1 MDKHEKSIKL
11 NAVLNGI
18 RTALNLVFPLI
29 TFPYISRTLTVNE
42 VGKYN
47 FSDSIVQYFLLI
59 AALGIDKYAI
69 REGAKYRDD
78 RKKISA
84 FASDVF
90 TVNLI
95 STIVSYFLLS
105 IVLIFSNKLH
115 PYLVCILILSTQI
128 FFTTIGTEWIY
139 SIFEEYSYITIRS
152 IAFKIISIVMLF
164 LFVRHSG
171 DYLKYAAI
179 TVLASVGS
187 NLLNFIHARKF
198 CDIRLSYHFDWKA
211 MLKPIIIIFVTN
223 IAIQIYVNSDTT
235 MLGLLKDDY
244 TVGIYSVSGKIYRI
258 VKNVLAAVLIVSIPR
273 LAMYAGKK
281 MQQEFD
287 SLLLKLVNTLLVI
300 IFPTMVGL
308 FMLSRDI
315 VVIIGG
321 SKYTQST
328 SSLQILCIA
337 IIFAIFSSVFNEC
350 VLLPYKREKYSLYS
364 SIVSAALNIGL
375 NFIFIPIL
383 AENGAALTT
392 VLAEFTMSAMNFY
405 FGRDII
411 LKVFV
416 NKETRK
422 NIISIA
428 IGCVGIVIACQVCIY
443 FIESIWLEIIGC
455 VITSTIVYG
464 TILLVFRNPVA
475 LNMVQRVETKLRK

>member
-1 MDKHEKSIKL
+1 MKKSIKL

-18 RTALNLVFPLI
+18 RTTLNLVFPLI

-78 RKKISA
+78 RKKISS

-90 TVNLI
+90 TVNI
-95 STIVSYFLLS
+95 ASTVVSYILLA
-105 IVLIFSNKLH
+105 IVLVFSGKLH
-115 PYLVCILILSTQI
+115 SYLVCILILSTQI
-128 FFTTIGTEWIY
+128 FFTTIGTEWLY

-152 IAFKIISIVMLF
+152 IVFKIISIAMLF
-164 LFVRHSG
+164 IFVRHSG

-179 TVLASVGS
+179 TVVASVGS
-187 NLLNFIHARKF
+187 NILNFIHARKF
-198 CDIRLSYHFDWKA
+198 CDIRLSYHVDWKA

-273 LAMYAGKK
+273 LSMYAGKK
-281 MQQEFD
+281 MQREFD
-287 SLLLKLVNTLLVI
+287 NLMLKLVNTLLVI
-300 IFPTMVGL
+300 IFPTIVGL
-308 FMLSRDI
+308 FMISQD
-315 VVIIGG
+315 VVLIIGG
-321 SKYTQST
+321 SKYIQST
-328 SSLQILCIA
+328 SSLQILCVA
-337 IIFAIFSSVFNEC
+337 ILFAIFSSVFNEC
-350 VLLPYKREKYSLYS
+350 VLLPYKREKYSLLS
-364 SIVSAALNIGL
+364 SIISAALNIGL

-392 VLAEFTMSAMNFY
+392 VLAEFTMSAMNLY
-405 FGRDII
+405 FGRDLI

-416 NKETRK
+416 NKTTRN

-428 IGCVGIVIACQVCIY
+428 IGCIGIVIACRTCIFY
-443 FIESIWLEIIGC
+443 IENIWLEIIGC
-455 VITSTIVYG
+455 VVTSTISYSI
-464 TILLVFRNPVA
+464 ILLAFRNPVA
-475 LNMVQRVETKLRK
+475 WDILKQVKNKLKK